1 MNFKIAVSLVSLI
14 LGSLIC
20 FVLFG
25 LPCVFIFIFIWLDKV
40 VMGYTRI
47 FHVFGLGMT
56 STAAIFAGIIYGP
69 LFAFLFAF
77 IVMPLIDT
85 LKWIVAPPY
94 EPMWPPAVPS
104 PEGFIDG
111 LAGVAAANLVGVLPF
126 SLLIVVCTGLK
137 IPLNMI
143 KDMALY
149 GMPPK
154 PLYVLDIGFTFV
166 VMSLFSFIIT
176 L

>member
-1 MNFKIAVSLVSLI
+1 MNFKHTVSLVSFI
-14 LGSLIC
+14 FGSLI
-20 FVLFG
+20 FYFLFG
-25 LPCVFIFIFIWLDKV
+25 LPCVFIYLFIWFDKV

-56 STAAIFAGIIYGP
+56 STAAIFSGIIYGP

-77 IVMPLIDT
+77 LVMPLIDT

-111 LAGVAAANLVGVLPF
+111 LAGVAAAHLFGVLP
-126 SLLIVVCTGLK
+126 LAVLIFVCVGLK
-137 IPLNMI
+137 IPLNML
-143 KDMALY
+143 KDMLMY

-166 VMSLFSFIIT
+166 MVSAFSFIIT